1 MKKFLFKL
9 IIFVFTFLCLTF
21 ILVFSVPKDEN
32 SYLCE
37 YNYKVDLL
45 KKTKEPRIIFIG
57 GSSVAFG
64 TDSKSISDSLKLNTI
79 NLGMD
84 AGMGIKVPTK
94 DCLQFVRRGDIIV
107 LQFEYE
113 NFYKGGDGEG
123 ESIANLLY
131 YTDYRRNLIGI
142 VKPEYFIFSFP
153 YIAIKNLRRIVY
165 YLFTRTWEIRS
176 LIGNSN
182 YVYSKSGFNEYGDE
196 IGHYNY
202 PSKPYIK
209 KMKVTRNMP
218 IDKAFTNWL
227 SNTINDYEQKGTK
240 VIMLP
245 PVCIK
250 SHFERSYS
258 DAIRKALDEIGHPY
272 IYSPKKMVLEDK
284 YAFDSDYHVN
294 KEGVNLN
301 TQHIIESLRFIKKQ
315 HP

>member
-1 MKKFLFKL
+1 MKKFFIKL
-9 IIFVFTFLCLTF
+9 IIFIITFLCLTF
-21 ILVFSVPKDEN
+21 ILVFSVPKDEKD
-32 SYLCE
+32 YLCE

-45 KKTKEPRIIFIG
+45 KETKEPRIIFIG

-64 TDSKSISDSLKLNTI
+64 TDSKRISDSLKLNTI
-79 NLGMD
+79 NFGMH
-84 AGMGIKVPTK
+84 AGMGIKVPIE

-113 NFYKGGDGEG
+113 NFYKGGDGGVET
-123 ESIANLLY
+123 IADFLY
-131 YTDYRRNLIGI
+131 YTDFRRNLLGI
-142 VKPEYFIFSFP
+142 IRPEYFLFSFP
-153 YIAIKNLRRIVY
+153 HIAIKNLRIIVY
-165 YLFTRTWEIRS
+165 YPFTRTWKLRS

-202 PSKPYIK
+202 PSVPFK
-209 KMKVTRNMP
+209 KKGKVMRNMP
-218 IDKAFTNWL
+218 IDKTFINWL

-258 DAIRKALDEIGHPY
+258 DAIGIALDKIGHPY

-284 YAFDSDYHVN
+284 YSFDTEYHVN
-294 KEGVNLN
+294 KEGVNIN